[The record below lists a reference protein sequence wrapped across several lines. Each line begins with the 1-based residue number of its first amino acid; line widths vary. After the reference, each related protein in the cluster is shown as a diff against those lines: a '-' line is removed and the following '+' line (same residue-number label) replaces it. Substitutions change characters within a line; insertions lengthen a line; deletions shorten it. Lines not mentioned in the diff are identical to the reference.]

1 MRASFVPGVLAL
13 ALASTLACTE
23 LRSSPPDGLGG
34 EGGNAAAGSGGRG
47 GIGGRGGSAGVGTA
61 GSGVAGSGGGV
72 AGSGVAGTGGT
83 IACDDTLIG
92 WWPLNEGSGTSTSDE
107 SASAACARN
116 DQTGTLLGGA
126 TWTTG
131 HQGAGVALNGSTGV
145 VAVQPADGSPL
156 WNYPTAPM
164 TMMAW
169 IRPDAAAIA
178 STAATAVARTHEDYA
193 FQNFWLGLVS
203 GNPRCTI
210 HNEYGDGPTALA
222 KVPANAWTHV
232 ACTYGLDG
240 AILVYVNGNLAAT
253 GNTNQVL
260 GPIPTRILLG
270 ASELENS
277 SVLAYFS
284 GVIDDARIWNRA
296 LTAAQVR
303 AIAQQ

>member
-1 MRASFVPGVLAL
+1 LRASFVPGVLAL

-240 AILVYVNGNLAAT
+240 AILVYVNGSLAAT
-253 GNTNQVL
+253 GSTNQVL

-270 ASELENS
+270 ASELENGE
-277 SVLAYFS
+277 VLAYFS
-284 GVIDDARIWNRA
+284 GAIDDARIWNRA

>member
-1 MRASFVPGVLAL
+1 VSASAALVVVVLL
-13 ALASTLACTE
+13 VCASGLACTE

-34 EGGNAAAGSGGRG
+34 DGGTAAVGGGGRGGTAGSGG
-47 GIGGRGGSAGVGTA
+47 GTA

-72 AGSGVAGTGGT
+72 AGSSAAGTGGSA
-83 IACDDTLIG
+83 ACDDSLIG
-92 WWPLNEGSGTSTSDE
+92 WWPLNDGSGTSTTDE
-107 SASAACARN
+107 SASNACARN
-116 DQTGTLLGGA
+116 DQTGTLIGGA
-126 TWTTG
+126 TWTAG
-131 HQGAGVALNGSTGV
+131 RQGSGVAFDGSSGV
-145 VAVQPADGSPL
+145 VAVQPPDGSPL

-178 STAATAVARTHEDYA
+178 ATAATAVARTHEDYA
-193 FQNFWLGLVS
+193 FQNFWLGLVN

-210 HNEYGDGPTALA
+210 HDEYGEGPTALA
-222 KVPANAWTHV
+222 KVAANTWTHL

-240 AILVYVNGNLAAT
+240 AVLVYVNGNLAAT

-260 GPIPTRILLG
+260 GPISTRILLG
-270 ASELENS
+270 AAELANNN
-277 SVLAYFS
+277 VLAYLS

-296 LTAAQVR
+296 LTAAEVR